1 MNKKEL
7 VKRIAAR
14 MIERQLRPKLGKKD
28 LHKTFQARINKK
40 KIPDVKPR
48 KEPKRDEEYKNLSIE
63 EYEKKY
69 PSF

>member
-1 MNKKEL
+1 MNKQEL

-14 MIERQLRPKLGKKD
+14 MIERQLHPRLGKKD
-28 LHKTFQARINKK
+28 LHKTFHARINKK
-40 KIPDVKPR
+40 KIPEVKPR
-48 KEPKRDEEYKNLSIE
+48 KEPKRNEEYKNLSIE